1 MVGRCPPRIP
11 HSASAQR
18 ALQRQCDLAAGG
30 LSLPKSCPLQSL
42 QQSRG
47 IKFVSPCLWDKQGQ
61 GCTVEMQSSWGT
73 SSKVGFGGVGAAR
86 TVNDGSVL
94 STGAGPAASLCACV
108 PQSQRPRCVHVHV
121 PQSQWPRCAH
131 VHVPQSQWPRH
142 ACVCVPQSQQPRCAH
157 VPQSQQPRHACAC
170 VPQSQQPRCACAHVL
185 LCQQPRCACV
195 PLGHVPGAWAGG
207 SRCWDGSQ
215 APGRVGCRDSTGY
228 WGGAGQS
235 LTGALRLEADYYGK
249 ELQKSEDLK
258 TNACIT
264 SARPV
269 SKLVRDAL
277 ERIHE
282 EVVARYYGCGLV
294 IPECLTSCWIL
305 DLGSGSGR
313 DCYLLSQLVGEQG
326 HVTGIDMTEGQVEVA
341 KKHIAYHTDKFGYRK
356 PNVEFFHGYMEK
368 LGDAGLADESYDIV
382 ISNCVINLAPDKR
395 AVLQEAFRV
404 LKPGGEMYFS
414 DVYASQR
421 LSETIRKHRV
431 LWGECLA
438 GALYW
443 RDLYS
448 IAEEVGFS
456 PPCLVTASPITIGD
470 KELEGIVGDCRFVSA
485 TYRLFKLP
493 AGSRTGP
500 AQVTYNGGIVGHER
514 ELVFDANFTFKEGE
528 VVNVD
533 AEMAAILRS
542 SRFAEKVL
550 IRAGGANAAAPQG
563 CCSKGVKEKICD
575 PFQLM
580 ERLRAP
586 GPARCPGGTCGP
598 QGAAQS

>member
-1 MVGRCPPRIP
+1 
-11 HSASAQR
+11 Q
-18 ALQRQCDLAAGG
+18 
-30 LSLPKSCPLQSL
+30 
-42 QQSRG
+42 
-47 IKFVSPCLWDKQGQ
+47 
-61 GCTVEMQSSWGT
+61 
-73 SSKVGFGGVGAAR
+73 
-86 TVNDGSVL
+86 
-94 STGAGPAASLCACV
+94 
-108 PQSQRPRCVHVHV
+108 
-121 PQSQWPRCAH
+121 
-131 VHVPQSQWPRH
+131 
-142 ACVCVPQSQQPRCAH
+142 
-157 VPQSQQPRHACAC
+157 
-170 VPQSQQPRCACAHVL
+170 
-185 LCQQPRCACV
+185 
-195 PLGHVPGAWAGG
+195 
-207 SRCWDGSQ
+207 
-215 APGRVGCRDSTGY
+215 
-228 WGGAGQS
+228 
-235 LTGALRLEADYYGK
+235 DYYGK

-264 SARPV
+264 SARPI

-294 IPECLTSCWIL
+294 IPECLASCRIL

-326 HVTGIDMTEGQVEVA
+326 HVTGIDMTEGQVRHGSGAPCHPSSSTLTSFPSSCQVEVA
-341 KKHIAYHTDKFGYRK
+341 KKHIAYHMDKFGYRK

-368 LGDAGLADESYDIV
+368 LDDAGLADESYDIV

-421 LSETIRKHRV
+421 LNETIRKHRV

-443 RDLYS
+443 RDLYG

-485 TYRLFKLP
+485 TYRLFKVP

-500 AQVTYNGGIVGHER
+500 GQVTYNGGIVGHER

-533 AEMAAILRS
+533 AEMAAILQS
-542 SRFAEKVL
+542 SRFAEKFL
-550 IRAGGANAAAPQG
+550 IRPGGAKAAAPQG
-563 CCSKGVKEKICD
+563 CC
-575 PFQLM
+575 
-580 ERLRAP
+580 
-586 GPARCPGGTCGP
+586 
-598 QGAAQS
+598 

>member
-1 MVGRCPPRIP
+1 M
-11 HSASAQR
+11 
-18 ALQRQCDLAAGG
+18 AA
-30 LSLPKSCPLQSL
+30 P
-42 QQSRG
+42 SREQ
-47 IKFVSPCLWDKQGQ
+47 IHQEVQ
-61 GCTVEMQSSWGT
+61 
-73 SSKVGFGGVGAAR
+73 
-86 TVNDGSVL
+86 N
-94 STGAGPAASLCACV
+94 
-108 PQSQRPRCVHVHV
+108 
-121 PQSQWPRCAH
+121 
-131 VHVPQSQWPRH
+131 
-142 ACVCVPQSQQPRCAH
+142 
-157 VPQSQQPRHACAC
+157 
-170 VPQSQQPRCACAHVL
+170 
-185 LCQQPRCACV
+185 
-195 PLGHVPGAWAGG
+195 
-207 SRCWDGSQ
+207 
-215 APGRVGCRDSTGY
+215 
-228 WGGAGQS
+228 
-235 LTGALRLEADYYGK
+235 YYGK

-294 IPECLTSCWIL
+294 IPEFLSSCRIL

-313 DCYLLSQLVGEQG
+313 DCFLLSQLVGEQG
-326 HVTGIDMTEGQVEVA
+326 HITGIDMTKGQVELA
-341 KKHIAYHTDKFGYRK
+341 KKHVAYHMDKFGYRK
-356 PNVEFFHGYMEK
+356 PNVEFFHGYMEN
-368 LGDAGLADESYDIV
+368 LGDAGLADDSYDIV

-421 LSETIRKHRV
+421 LSESTRKHRV

-456 PPCLVTASPITIGD
+456 PPRLVTASPITIGD

-485 TYRLFKLP
+485 TYRLFKVL

-500 AQVTYNGGIVGHER
+500 GQATYSGGIVGHER
-514 ELVFDANFTFKEGE
+514 ELVFDANFTFKEGK

-533 AEMAAILRS
+533 AEMAAILQS
-542 SRFAEKVL
+542 SRFAEKFL
-550 IRAGGANAAAPQG
+550 IRAGGANAAGLQG

-575 PFQLM
+575 PFQLL
-580 ERLRAP
+580 EQLRAP
-586 GPARCPGGTCGP
+586 GPASCSGGTCGP
-598 QGAAQS
+598 PGCC

>member
-1 MVGRCPPRIP
+1 M
-11 HSASAQR
+11 
-18 ALQRQCDLAAGG
+18 AAPIGE
-30 LSLPKSCPLQSL
+30 QIH
-42 QQSRG
+42 QEVQ
-47 IKFVSPCLWDKQGQ
+47 
-61 GCTVEMQSSWGT
+61 
-73 SSKVGFGGVGAAR
+73 
-86 TVNDGSVL
+86 
-94 STGAGPAASLCACV
+94 
-108 PQSQRPRCVHVHV
+108 
-121 PQSQWPRCAH
+121 
-131 VHVPQSQWPRH
+131 
-142 ACVCVPQSQQPRCAH
+142 
-157 VPQSQQPRHACAC
+157 
-170 VPQSQQPRCACAHVL
+170 
-185 LCQQPRCACV
+185 
-195 PLGHVPGAWAGG
+195 
-207 SRCWDGSQ
+207 
-215 APGRVGCRDSTGY
+215 
-228 WGGAGQS
+228 
-235 LTGALRLEADYYGK
+235 DYYGK

-277 ERIHE
+277 EHIHE
-282 EVVARYYGCGLV
+282 EVMARYYGCGLV
-294 IPECLTSCWIL
+294 IPECLSSCWIL

-341 KKHIAYHTDKFGYRK
+341 KKHIAYHMDKFGYRK

-421 LSETIRKHRV
+421 LSESIRKHRV

-485 TYRLFKLP
+485 TYRLFKVP
-493 AGSRTGP
+493 GASRTGP
-500 AQVTYNGGIVGHER
+500 GRVTYHGGIVGHER
-514 ELVFDANFTFKEGE
+514 QLVFDANFTFK
-528 VVNVD
+528 
-533 AEMAAILRS
+533 S
-542 SRFAEKVL
+542 SRFAEKFL
-550 IRAGGANAAAPQG
+550 IQAGGANAAAPQG
-563 CCSKGVKEKICD
+563 CCGKRVKEKICD
-575 PFQLM
+575 PFQLL

-586 GPARCPGGTCGP
+586 GPASCLGGTCGP
-598 QGAAQS
+598 PGCC